1 MGSSS
6 YAGLSHFACETISS
20 DTCSPGPVTPT
31 NKKYFTVDIS
41 LEKKI
46 PLTEERM
53 SMNLLFEPT
62 NG

>member
-1 MGSSS
+1 MGSNS
-6 YAGLSHFACETISS
+6 YAGLSHFACET

-41 LEKKI
+41 PEKKI
-46 PLTEERM
+46 PLTEEGM